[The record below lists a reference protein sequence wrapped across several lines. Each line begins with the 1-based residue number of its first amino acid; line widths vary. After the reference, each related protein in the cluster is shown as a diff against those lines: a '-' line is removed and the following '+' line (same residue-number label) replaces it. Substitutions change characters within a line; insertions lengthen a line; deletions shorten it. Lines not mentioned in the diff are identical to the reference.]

1 MAEDVADRPWLM
13 SFFDVLVCTKYGFF
27 CFLTKSR
34 NPKWHVKNSC
44 FEKLLSNFRA
54 IFGDEILEPT

>member
-27 CFLTKSR
+27 CFFDEKQKSEMACQ
-34 NPKWHVKNSC
+34 K
-44 FEKLLSNFRA
+44 
-54 IFGDEILEPT
+54 